1 MGNITFWNFMIIIQD
16 INSREILYISTAVS
30 FHSFDNFR
38 PPPPPRRRM
47 GGFRG
52 GGGNDFNRNVWS
64 LLRYSMSTTESRN
77 WDWER
82 DQYVQ
87 ILYILIQSL
96 LRYWCIYKTLSSRVS
111 QLLVPGSLFK
121 QISPP
126 PKKKKKLLWFF
137 YLNETF

>member
-1 MGNITFWNFMIIIQD
+1 MGNFIFCLDILEFYDTQD
-16 INSREILYISTAVS
+16 INSRENWYILKLCAFS

-52 GGGNDFNRNVWS
+52 GGGNDLNRGVWS
-64 LLRYSMSTTESRN
+64 SFRCSVVKKKSTERRN

-96 LRYWCIYKTLSSRVS
+96 LRYRCIYKTLSSRVG
-111 QLLVPGSLFK
+111 QLLVPGSLLKKIFTP
-121 QISPP
+121 PP
-126 PKKKKKLLWFF
+126 PKK
-137 YLNETF
+137 